1 MNHTLV
7 FLTISCFCACH
18 CIQELSDLSDS
29 EMFKLDD
36 MLAEV
41 FRQKKKAS
49 GGKKAREEKKAE
61 LANFRL
67 RWVMLHWD

>member
-1 MNHTLV
+1 
-7 FLTISCFCACH
+7 
-18 CIQELSDLSDS
+18 
-29 EMFKLDD
+29 MFKLDD

-41 FRQKKKAS
+41 FRQRKKAS

-67 RWVMLHWD
+67 RYFESERDVYV